1 MLLSSS
7 QYLGHLLTTEIV
19 VWGACIG
26 AIIAFSINFFQ
37 NHILGSF
44 VRKLLKEC
52 VGEESAKTL
61 TELGCDRFYYRFFL
75 KNGSSLRK
83 FVGGCVDNSQN
94 EAKIAPVRYYIIE
107 EKSEY
112 AAKRYSK
119 DAPIWLYI
127 VSIVSSV
134 AVATAMHFLLPLM
147 LNLI

>member
-1 MLLSSS
+1 MSLSTS

-61 TELGCDRFYYRFFL
+61 AELGCDRFYYRFFL
-75 KNGSSLRK
+75 KKGSSLRK

-94 EAKIAPVRYYIIE
+94 EAKNASRYYIIE

-112 AAKRYSK
+112 ATKRYSK
-119 DAPIWLYI
+119 DAPVWLYI
-127 VSIVSSV
+127 VSIVSSL
-134 AVATAMHFLLPLM
+134 AVATIMHFVLPLI